1 MLQQTNLDPQIPN
14 SNSNGKPPIL
24 VGGGPDGCRGRRS
37 GGGGRRGGWWA
48 VESGSCL
55 RFVFDVS
62 PESNRTLKL
71 RRYFVLVNATLNRRY
86 CACWCRATSSV
97 ASSSSSSSSS
107 SLSLSSTSAH
117 NSRKQWSNLLPL
129 FLVLVFI
136 AEISFLGRL
145 DLTKNADLLNSWTE
159 SFYQFTTSSFSSNS
173 IDSVDEDSILGVSG
187 AVDLGGGGGGG
198 GGESCEEWLERVDS
212 VVYGRDF
219 KNEPVLVTSAC
230 YWC

>member
-1 MLQQTNLDPQIPN
+1 MSFLNPN
-14 SNSNGKPPIL
+14 HRPS
-24 VGGGPDGCRGRRS
+24 RS
-37 GGGGRRGGWWA
+37 TTS
-48 VESGSCL
+48 VHHL
-55 RFVFDVS
+55 
-62 PESNRTLKL
+62 P
-71 RRYFVLVNATLNRRY
+71 
-86 CACWCRATSSV
+86 TSSV

-107 SLSLSSTSAH
+107 SLPLSSTSAH
-117 NSRKQWSNLLPL
+117 NSRKKWTNLLPL

-198 GGESCEEWLERVDS
+198 ESCEEWLERVDS

-219 KNEPVLVTSAC
+219 KKEPVLVTGAEQLLKALGGTLKVHRSRLWPRRKAQKKGGPEKKKKNAKQK
-230 YWC
+230 